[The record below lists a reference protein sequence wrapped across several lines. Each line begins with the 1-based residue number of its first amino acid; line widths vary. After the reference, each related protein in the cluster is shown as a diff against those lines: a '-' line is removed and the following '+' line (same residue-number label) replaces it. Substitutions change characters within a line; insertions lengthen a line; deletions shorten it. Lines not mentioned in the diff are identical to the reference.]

1 MQEEE
6 PKKIRSHEIGMPLDA
21 LSVEELAE
29 TILLLEAEIDRLR
42 AAMQAKGASRQAA
55 EAAFK
60 F

>member
-6 PKKIRSHEIGMPLDA
+6 PKKIRSHEIGMALDA
-21 LSVEELAE
+21 LSVEELE
-29 TILLLEAEIDRLR
+29 DTIALLEAEIVRLR

>member
-1 MQEEE
+1 MQDEE

-29 TILLLEAEIDRLR
+29 TILLLEAEIARLR